1 MGSTA
6 SPKVKTID
14 GEGLGACSLAC
25 NTLEVEGPIGA
36 SKWD

>member
-6 SPKVKTID
+6 SPKVKTTD
-14 GEGLGACSLAC
+14 EEGLGVCFLAC

-36 SKWD
+36 PRWD